1 MYEAALGVGWSFLSK
16 KKSFIPHKKHMSGSV
31 ISVNKV
37 GLEDTW
43 SGLWVHHIHGTAR
56 KNAVLSSSI
65 LSIQVL
71 LIRNISVQGFGEIH
85 SIRIDPSLL

>member
-37 GLEDTW
+37 GLD
-43 SGLWVHHIHGTAR
+43 
-56 KNAVLSSSI
+56 
-65 LSIQVL
+65 
-71 LIRNISVQGFGEIH
+71 
-85 SIRIDPSLL
+85 DP